1 MLEKITVF
9 LVLSVAQTA
18 KAALQSFLYSSLS
31 LAAAACQEQAAT
43 RVENK

>member
-18 KAALQSFLYSSLS
+18 KAALQSFLYGSLS
-31 LAAAACQEQAAT
+31 LAAAALPRASRYA
-43 RVENK
+43 VAL